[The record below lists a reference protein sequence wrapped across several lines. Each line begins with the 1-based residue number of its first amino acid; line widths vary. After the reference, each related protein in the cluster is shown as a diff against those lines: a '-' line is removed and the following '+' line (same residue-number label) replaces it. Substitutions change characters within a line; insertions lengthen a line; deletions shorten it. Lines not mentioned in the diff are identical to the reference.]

1 MYFVIY
7 EKDFIRFVMI
17 LNFLFYIDLNDI
29 KKSVIELDL
38 LRIVLLLEYFV
49 YNIVFF
55 LMDMFILNMFILID
69 LCI

>member
-38 LRIVLLLEYFV
+38 LRIILLLEYFV

-55 LMDMFILNMFILID
+55 LMELFILNMFILID

>member
-55 LMDMFILNMFILID
+55 LMDLFILNMFILID

>member
-1 MYFVIY
+1 MYFFIY
-7 EKDFIRFVMI
+7 EKDFIRIVMI

-49 YNIVFF
+49 FNIVFF
-55 LMDMFILNMFILID
+55 LMDLFILN
-69 LCI
+69 

>member
-55 LMDMFILNMFILID
+55 LMDLFILMRLSIE
-69 LCI
+69 